1 MLAVVT
7 SFVLAIAAAII
18 LAEPAAACD
27 CAGISTSRALRQADA
42 VFRGKVL
49 SKRLV
54 GHGAD
59 ARTDIRF
66 DVDGV
71 FKGTV
76 FRQQVVASSRD
87 AAGCGLDPGLGG
99 TWVIFA
105 IDGIEGTGNNAVD
118 RLVTSLCS
126 GNLPTA
132 SAPAILGTPRRPLDG
147 ASDREERSTDT
158 DEVLTRGLAIG
169 GIALLFV
176 GAVVVMGLAVL
187 WRRQKK

>member
-1 MLAVVT
+1 MVA
-7 SFVLAIAAAII
+7 SFVLAVAAAVV

-27 CAGISTSRALRQADA
+27 CAGISTARAFRQADA
-42 VFRGKVL
+42 VFHGQVL
-49 SKRLV
+49 TKRLV
-54 GHGAD
+54 GRGAD

-76 FRQQVVASSRD
+76 FRQQVVASTRD
-87 AAGCGLDPGLGG
+87 RSGCGLDPGLGG

-105 IDGIEGTGNNAVD
+105 IDGIMGTGDNAVD

-147 ASDREERSTDT
+147 ASDRDERSSDT
-158 DEVLTRGLAIG
+158 DRALTRGLAIG

-187 WRRQKK
+187 WRGQKK